1 MKKVLVIGS
10 TGMLGHVVK
19 KYLIDKKYDV
29 YETTR
34 NQTNKYYF
42 DALENIKK
50 IEEIIDSIKPD
61 FVV

>member
-29 YETTR
+29 YVCQNYYETFIPF
-34 NQTNKYYF
+34 N
-42 DALENIKK
+42 ENN
-50 IEEIIDSIKPD
+50 S
-61 FVV
+61 